1 MGKNY
6 GPVETHIGALFSVR
20 NAPMVWFHTGAD
32 LELQPEGRTPFG
44 TVHEELH
51 IMGRINA
58 RAGEE
63 HEEEDR

>member
-1 MGKNY
+1 
-6 GPVETHIGALFSVR
+6 
-20 NAPMVWFHTGAD
+20 MVWFHTGAD